1 MLSIYIHLNWHLE
14 KGIFP
19 FFGGVGGWGGRGLGG
34 RRAYLYK
41 HLIVEQRAMR
51 LQHPVG
57 TSGGRKQG
65 KGTACTA
72 LGSAAGAEQASQG
85 R

>member
-19 FFGGVGGWGGRGLGG
+19 FFGEGVGGK
-34 RRAYLYK
+34 RRAYLYR
-41 HLIVEQRAMR
+41 HLIVEQRAMQ
-51 LQHPVG
+51 LQHPLG
-57 TSGGRKQG
+57 TNGGRKQG
-65 KGTACTA
+65 KGTACR
-72 LGSAAGAEQASQG
+72 SAAGAGQASQG

>member
-1 MLSIYIHLNWHLE
+1 M
-14 KGIFP
+14 
-19 FFGGVGGWGGRGLGG
+19 GGRGLGG